1 MANLFKLWRC
11 GYYVTFYFR
20 KSIWRLGGL
29 FLINE
34 QAVFWSR
41 VLTEL
46 TLSFH
51 IIYATI
57 GVGIPLM
64 IMIAQ
69 WVGIKN
75 NDEHYILL
83 ARRWTRGF
91 VITVAVGVVTGTAIG
106 LQLSLLWPN
115 FMQLAGQVIA
125 LPLFMETFAFFF
137 EAIFL
142 GIYLYTWDRFDNQKK
157 HMLLLIPVAIGASMS
172 AVFIT
177 IVNAFMNAPQ
187 GFEIVD
193 GQLVNIQPLIA
204 MFNPAMPTKVAH
216 VVVTAYM
223 TSAFV
228 LASIAAYRLLKGSD
242 HVYHKKALYLL
253 MKLGLIFSIA
263 AALIGDFS
271 GKYLAEYQ
279 PEKLAAAEWHFETEE
294 GASLILFGIMNDG
307 EVKYEIR
314 IPFALSILAHSHPTA
329 EVIGLEEYP
338 KDEWPPLYIH
348 YLFNIMVFIGMFMT
362 LVSFLYVA
370 AVTRRWTFVKSKW
383 FGWVMVAGGP
393 LSMIAIEAGWWLA
406 EVGRQPWIL
415 RGIMRTE
422 HGATTSGSV
431 DLMFI
436 LFCIL
441 YIVLGIGSVVVL
453 NRMFRS
459 NPIEREIA
467 DRQSEKKGEI
477 Q

>member
-1 MANLFKLWRC
+1 M
-11 GYYVTFYFR
+11 G
-20 KSIWRLGGL
+20 
-29 FLINE
+29 NE
-34 QAVFWSR
+34 EAVFYSR

-69 WVGIKN
+69 WVGIKK

-83 ARRWTRGF
+83 ARRWARGF

-115 FMQLAGQVIA
+115 FMELAGNVIA

-142 GIYLYTWDRFDNQKK
+142 GIYLYTWDRFENQKK
-157 HMLLLIPVAIGASMS
+157 HLLLLIPVAIGASFS

-187 GFEIVD
+187 GFD
-193 GQLVNIQPLIA
+193 LVNGELININPLLA

-228 LASIAAYRLLKGSD
+228 LASIAAFRLLKGSN
-242 HVYHKKALYLL
+242 HIYHKKALFLT

-263 AALIGDFS
+263 AAIIGDFS

-294 GASLILFGIMNDG
+294 NAPLIMYGILDDG
-307 EVKYEIR
+307 EVKYAIEI
-314 IPFALSILAHSHPTA
+314 PYGLSILAHSNPFA
-329 EVIGLEEYP
+329 EVTGLEEFP
-338 KDEWPPLYIH
+338 EDEIPPLYIH
-348 YLFNIMVFIGMFMT
+348 YLFDLMVTIG
-362 LVSFLYVA
+362 VSLTALSALYVF
-370 AVTRRWTFVKSKW
+370 AVGRKWSFIHTKW
-383 FGWVMVAGGP
+383 FRWLLVATGP
-393 LSMIAIEAGWWLA
+393 LSMIAIEAGWWMA

-415 RGIMRTE
+415 RHIMRVE
-422 HGATTSGSV
+422 DAATTSGQV
-431 DLMFI
+431 DLMLVLFAGLYLI
-436 LFCIL
+436 LG
-441 YIVLGIGSVVVL
+441 VGSVVVL
-453 NRMFRS
+453 RRMFKRNPVEQEIEDRS
-459 NPIEREIA
+459 KEG
-467 DRQSEKKGEI
+467 DVL
-477 Q
+477 

>member
-1 MANLFKLWRC
+1 M
-11 GYYVTFYFR
+11 
-20 KSIWRLGGL
+20 
-29 FLINE
+29 INE
-34 QAVFWSR
+34 DALFYSR

-57 GVGIPLM
+57 GVGVPLM

-69 WVGIKN
+69 WVGIKK

-115 FMQLAGQVIA
+115 FMELAGNVIA

-142 GIYLYTWDRFDNQKK
+142 GIYLYTWDRFENQRK
-157 HMLLLIPVAIGASMS
+157 HLLLLIPVAIGASFS

-177 IVNAFMNAPQ
+177 MVNSFMNAPQ
-187 GFEIVD
+187 GFDIVN
-193 GQLVNIQPLIA
+193 GELVNINPILA

-216 VVVTAYM
+216 VVASAYM

-228 LASIAAYRLLKGSD
+228 LAAIAAFRLIKGSD
-242 HVYHKKALYLL
+242 HIYHKKALYLT

-263 AALIGDFS
+263 TAVIGDFS

-279 PEKLAAAEWHFETEE
+279 PEKLAAAEWHFETE
-294 GASLILFGIMNDG
+294 ADAPLILYGTLENG
-307 EVKYEIR
+307 EVKYAIEI
-314 IPFALSILAHSHPTA
+314 PKALSILAHGIPSA
-329 EVIGLEEYP
+329 EVIGLEEFP
-338 KDEWPPLYIH
+338 EDEIPPLYIH
-348 YLFNIMVFIGMFMT
+348 YLFDIMVTIGVWMMF
-362 LVSFLYVA
+362 LSFLYWLG
-370 AVTRRWTFVKSKW
+370 TKRSWSFIHTKW
-383 FGWVMVAGGP
+383 FRWLIVLGGP
-393 LSMIAIEAGWWLA
+393 LSIIAIEMGWWLA
-406 EVGRQPWIL
+406 EVGRQPWVL
-415 RGIMRTE
+415 RGIMRTAE
-422 HGATTSGSV
+422 AATSSGQV
-431 DLMFI
+431 DLMLI
-436 LFCIL
+436 LFAGLYVIL
-441 YIVLGIGSVVVL
+441 AIGSVVIL
-453 NRMFRS
+453 SRMFRR
-459 NPIEREIA
+459 NPVERELE
-467 DRQSEKKGEI
+467 DREAEKGGVI

>member
-1 MANLFKLWRC
+1 M
-11 GYYVTFYFR
+11 G
-20 KSIWRLGGL
+20 
-29 FLINE
+29 NE
-34 QAVFWSR
+34 EAVFYSR

-69 WVGIKN
+69 WVGIKK

-83 ARRWTRGF
+83 ARRWARGF

-115 FMQLAGQVIA
+115 FMELAGNVIA

-142 GIYLYTWDRFDNQKK
+142 GIYLYTWDRFENQKK
-157 HMLLLIPVAIGASMS
+157 HLLLLIPVAVGASFS

-187 GFEIVD
+187 GFD
-193 GQLVNIQPLIA
+193 LVNGELININPLLA

-228 LASIAAYRLLKGSD
+228 LASIAAFRLLKGSN
-242 HVYHKKALYLL
+242 HVYHKKALFLT

-263 AALIGDFS
+263 TAIIGDFS

-294 GASLILFGIMNDG
+294 NAPLIMYGILDDG
-307 EVKYEIR
+307 EVKYAIK
-314 IPFALSILAHSHPTA
+314 IPYGLSVLAHSNPFA
-329 EVIGLEEYP
+329 EVKGLNDFPE
-338 KDEWPPLYIH
+338 DEIPPLYIH
-348 YLFNIMVFIGMFMT
+348 YLFDLMVTIGVGLT
-362 LVSFLYVA
+362 ALSALYVFA
-370 AVTRRWTFVKSKW
+370 IGRKWSFVQTKW
-383 FGWVMVAGGP
+383 FRWAIVASGP
-393 LSMIAIEAGWWLA
+393 LAMLAIEAGWWLA

-415 RGIMRTE
+415 RNIMRVE
-422 HGATTSGSV
+422 DAATTSGQV
-431 DLMFI
+431 DLMLVLFAGLYLI
-436 LFCIL
+436 LG
-441 YIVLGIGSVVVL
+441 VGSVVVL
-453 NRMFRS
+453 RRMFKR
-459 NPIEREIA
+459 NPVEQEIE
-467 DRQSEKKGEI
+467 DRRKEQGGDVL
-477 Q
+477 

>member
-1 MANLFKLWRC
+1 M
-11 GYYVTFYFR
+11 G
-20 KSIWRLGGL
+20 
-29 FLINE
+29 NE
-34 QAVFWSR
+34 ESVFFSR

-69 WVGIKN
+69 WVGIKKQ
-75 NDEHYILL
+75 DEHYILM

-115 FMQLAGQVIA
+115 FMELAGNVIA

-142 GIYLYTWDRFDNQKK
+142 GIYLYTWDRFENQKK
-157 HMLLLIPVAIGASMS
+157 HLLLLIPVAIGASFS

-187 GFEIVD
+187 GFDLVN
-193 GQLVNIQPLIA
+193 GQLVNINPVLA

-216 VVVTAYM
+216 VLATAYM

-228 LASIAAYRLLKGSD
+228 LASIGAFRLLKGSN
-242 HVYHKKALYLL
+242 HVYHKKALFLT
-253 MKLGLIFSIA
+253 MKIGLIFSIA
-263 AALIGDFS
+263 AAVIGDFS

-279 PEKLAAAEWHFETEE
+279 PEKLAAAEWHFETHE
-294 GASLILFGIMNDG
+294 GAPLMLYGVLDNG
-307 EVKYEIR
+307 EVKYAIKV
-314 IPFALSILAHSHPTA
+314 PYALSILAHSNPKA
-329 EVIGLEEYP
+329 EVIGLDQFKE
-338 KDEWPPLYIH
+338 DEIPPLYIH
-348 YLFNIMVFIGMFMT
+348 YLFDSMVTIGMWLT
-362 LVSFLYVA
+362 GLSLLYVLGVWFKMGFIHA
-370 AVTRRWTFVKSKW
+370 RWFRWLLVL
-383 FGWVMVAGGP
+383 GGP
-393 LSMIAIEAGWWLA
+393 LSILAIELGWWFA

-415 RGIMRTE
+415 RGILRTE
-422 HGATTSGSV
+422 EAATTSGQV
-431 DLMFI
+431 DTMLLMFAG
-436 LFCIL
+436 L
-441 YIVLGIGSVVVL
+441 YLILGIGSVVVL
-453 NRMFRS
+453 TRMFRK
-459 NPIEREIA
+459 NTVEQELADKELERGG
-467 DRQSEKKGEI
+467 DMR
-477 Q
+477 

>member
-1 MANLFKLWRC
+1 M
-11 GYYVTFYFR
+11 V
-20 KSIWRLGGL
+20 
-29 FLINE
+29 NE
-34 QAVFWSR
+34 ESVFFSR

-57 GVGIPLM
+57 GVGVPLM

-69 WVGIKN
+69 WVGIKK

-83 ARRWTRGF
+83 ARRWARGF

-106 LQLSLLWPN
+106 MQLSLLWPN
-115 FMQLAGQVIA
+115 FMELAGNIIA

-142 GIYLYTWDRFDNQKK
+142 GIYLYTWDRFENQKK
-157 HMLLLIPVAIGASMS
+157 HLLLLIPVAIGASFS

-187 GFEIVD
+187 GFDVVNGE
-193 GQLVNIQPLIA
+193 LVNISPLLA

-228 LASIAAYRLLKGSD
+228 LAAIAAFRLLKGSN
-242 HVYHKKALYLL
+242 HIYHKKALFLT
-253 MKLGLIFSIA
+253 MKVGLIFSIA
-263 AALIGDFS
+263 TAIIGDFS

-294 GASLILFGIMNDG
+294 NAPLILYGILDDG
-307 EVKYEIR
+307 EVKYALE
-314 IPFALSILAHSHPTA
+314 IPFALSILAHFNPTA
-329 EVIGLEEYP
+329 EVIGLDQFPE
-338 KDEWPPLYIH
+338 DETPPLYIH
-348 YLFNIMVFIGMFMT
+348 YLFDIMVTIGMSMVV
-362 LVSFLYVA
+362 LSGLYWLGKKLKWSFVDA
-370 AVTRRWTFVKSKW
+370 RWYQWLIVL
-383 FGWVMVAGGP
+383 GGP
-393 LSMIAIEAGWWLA
+393 ASVLAIEAGWWLA

-415 RGIMRTE
+415 RGIMRVE
-422 HGATTSGSV
+422 DAATSSPHV
-431 DLMFI
+431 DVMLI
-436 LFCIL
+436 LFAGL
-441 YIVLGIGSVVVL
+441 YLVLGVGSIVVL
-453 NRMFRS
+453 SRMFRK
-459 NPIEREIA
+459 NPVEQEIE
-467 DRQSEKKGEI
+467 DRHAEKGGDI
-477 Q
+477 L